1 MSDDVALLVPFSEY
15 EENAVNIGT
24 QQKSADMARFIQTVR
39 DDGLYLLDV
48 ASTDQRIRLVA
59 QFLCR
64 YEPGRVMVVSARQYG
79 QRPARL
85 FAEAIGANASVGRF
99 IPGSLTNPALRSYV
113 EPDML
118 FVTDPAA
125 DQQALI
131 FIITHLLSLDRS
143 PVSGDADRLFPGNPL
158 KYPFQGLFNIF
169 RDKFRN
175 LHRRFFSNGGVHT
188 AIPDLAATILGF
200 SMPSG
205 TAAGCLT
212 SAQRPGC
219 GKILPGFNSSPG
231 LKNSLTRIMFSR
243 SSLL

>member
-1 MSDDVALLVPFSEY
+1 MLKVC
-15 EENAVNIGT
+15 I
-24 QQKSADMARFIQTVR
+24 VR
-39 DDGLYLLDV
+39 KTLK
-48 ASTDQRIRLVA
+48 
-59 QFLCR
+59 
-64 YEPGRVMVVSARQYG
+64 QYG
-79 QRPARL
+79 LGVINYDDLKSLVLYNPHSSFSINIKNTLGLIPLWFKCRPQKFRSSEKMDC
-85 FAEAIGANASVGRF
+85 FQSTGADR
-99 IPGSLTNPALRSYV
+99 
-113 EPDML
+113 
-118 FVTDPAA
+118 
-125 DQQALI
+125 QAMI
-131 FIITHLLSLDRS
+131 FIITDMLSLHRS
-143 PVSGDADRLFPGNPL
+143 PVSGDADRLFPGNPF
-158 KYPFQGLFNIF
+158 KYPFPGQFNIF

-205 TAAGCLT
+205 TTAGCLT